1 MARSGPPQANYKD
14 RDLGLCS
21 SLGAFGAARGGAAL
35 RTNEAMAFLVRLPA
49 LDAVQEEA
57 LRRWAAC
64 RCNEFYIVAVESTE
78 PSRRR
83 LAGGVLLRQR
93 GEFESVMV
101 RLLRSLRV
109 QCSGGWLRIAS
120 EQECIGELW
129 LAMSAEKLRDGAIEF
144 LRRNRVPDTRL
155 AHI

>member
-1 MARSGPPQANYKD
+1 
-14 RDLGLCS
+14 
-21 SLGAFGAARGGAAL
+21 
-35 RTNEAMAFLVRLPA
+35 MAFLVRLPA

-101 RLLRSLRV
+101 RLLRNWGV
-109 QCSGGWLRIAS
+109 QRSGGWLRIAS

-129 LAMSAEKLRDGAIEF
+129 LAMNAAKLRGWCDEL
-144 LRRNRVPDTRL
+144 LRRNL
-155 AHI
+155 AQDGHAAGA